1 MNLLKAMIIINN
13 ETEEDILI
21 KMITEETSLQI
32 VSISDTFPKALVVF
46 GPELNLVIFE
56 KMIELRKDSIDF
68 LEKCMQH

>member
-1 MNLLKAMIIINN
+1 MNLLKAMVIINN
-13 ETEEDILI
+13 ETEENILI

-32 VSISDTFPKALVVF
+32 VSISDTFPKTLVVF